1 MRALFIHPN
10 FPGQFRHLANAL
22 ASEPANQV
30 VGMGENDQIV
40 RQQHLTKNVILWG
53 YRLSRDAAASTH
65 HYLQQVE
72 RDVLRGQATLRKCV
86 ELRERGFY
94 PDIICGH
101 AGWGDLL
108 YIREVFPKA
117 KILGYFEFYFLS
129 QGADIGFDPEYPK
142 SLDNRCEVH
151 TKNMTHLLSW
161 QNCDHGWSPT
171 QWQASVFPEEYR
183 KRITVIHEG
192 VDSIRL
198 SPDLAASFKLA
209 DGRTLTGNDEII
221 TLINRNMEPYRGFHV
236 FMRTLP
242 DIQRRRPN
250 AHTIIVGDDQDIS
263 YGNRPKDGRTWR
275 EVLLDETRGQ
285 IDLGRLHFVGQLDFE
300 RYRQILQ
307 ISSAHIY
314 LTYPY
319 ILSWSMV
326 EAMSCGC
333 LLIASATPP
342 VTEIVRDGHNGLLFD
357 FFDREKLADLVCK
370 ALANPDEYKHL
381 RQNARRT
388 VLESYDQNT
397 ICIPRQRKLIDSI
410 LDNCP

>member
-1 MRALFIHPN
+1 
-10 FPGQFRHLANAL
+10 
-22 ASEPANQV
+22 
-30 VGMGENDQIV
+30 
-40 RQQHLTKNVILWG
+40 
-53 YRLSRDAAASTH
+53 
-65 HYLQQVE
+65 
-72 RDVLRGQATLRKCV
+72 V

-94 PDIICGH
+94 PDIICAH

-108 YIREVFPKA
+108 YIREVFPEA
-117 KILGYFEFYFLS
+117 KILGYFEFYFLGK
-129 QGADIGFDPEYPK
+129 GADIGFDPEFPM

-161 QNCDHGWSPT
+161 QSCDHGWSPT
-171 QWQASVFPEEYR
+171 QWQASVFPEEHR
-183 KRITVIHEG
+183 QRITVIHEG

-198 SPDLAASFKLA
+198 SPDITAGFRLA
-209 DGRTLTGNDEII
+209 DGRTLTANDEII

-242 DIQRRRPN
+242 EIQRRRPN

-275 EVLLDETRGQ
+275 EVLLDETHGK

-300 RYRQILQ
+300 RYRQVLQ
-307 ISSAHIY
+307 ISSAHVY

-326 EAMSCGC
+326 EAMSCAC
-333 LLIASATPP
+333 LLIASNTPP

-357 FFDREKLADLVCK
+357 FFDQEKLADLVCK
-370 ALANPDEYKHL
+370 VLANPQEYKHL
-381 RQNARRT
+381 RQNARTT
-388 VLESYDQNT
+388 VLENYDQRT
-397 ICIPRQRKLIDSI
+397 ICIPRQRQLIDSI
-410 LDNCP
+410 LDKRP